1 MFNYNLEDRVKRL
14 EEELCYCHKD
24 LANLINLVEN
34 LEPEIHYHTYLDMR
48 SCKENDQTKSHDIND
63 FI

>member
-1 MFNYNLEDRVKRL
+1 MFNHNLEDRVKRL

-34 LEPEIHYHTYLDMR
+34 LNPEVHYHMYYDMR
-48 SCKENDQTKSHDIND
+48 KCMENDQTKSNDLND